1 MQRFFSDID
10 SSFANSAGIFLGKD
24 YVYDLTRPGIALY
37 GGCAS
42 TERKTPMRPVVSLDA
57 RIVQVREAPKGE
69 TVSYGA
75 TQTLTR
81 DTKIAVVE
89 VGYADGY
96 PRAGSGAGVPL
107 RKAVP
112 AGQHGF
118 IGGVRVPLIGRI
130 TMDLTLFDVTD
141 VPDEA
146 LADGWIELIGPN
158 IPLDEAAR
166 AAGTIGYE
174 LLTALGPRYE
184 RRYLNADES

>member
-1 MQRFFSDID
+1 
-10 SSFANSAGIFLGKD
+10 
-24 YVYDLTRPGIALY
+24 
-37 GGCAS
+37 
-42 TERKTPMRPVVSLDA
+42 
-57 RIVQVREAPKGE
+57 VQVRRASAGE

-75 TQTLTR
+75 SQTLAR
-81 DTKIAVVE
+81 DTKIAIVA

-107 RKAVP
+107 RDALP

-118 IGGVRVPLIGRI
+118 VGGVRVPLLGRI

-146 LADGWIELIGPN
+146 LDDGWIELIGPN
-158 IPLDEAAR
+158 IPLDEAAK

-174 LLTALGPRYE
+174 LLTGLGARYE